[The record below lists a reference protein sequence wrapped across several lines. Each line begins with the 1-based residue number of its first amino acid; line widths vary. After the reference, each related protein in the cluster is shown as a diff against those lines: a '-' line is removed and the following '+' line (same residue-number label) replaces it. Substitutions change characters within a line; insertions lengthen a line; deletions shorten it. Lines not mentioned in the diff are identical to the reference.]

1 MNLLNYLRQRPWPG
15 LSGLFDFSAAKNQ
28 SRYATPRAAKGVYL
42 IGTGPG
48 YPELLTVKAE
58 LLLRQADVV
67 LYDALIPTSLLG
79 LLPRRCRQI
88 YVGKRAGQH
97 ALKQTE
103 INRLLVEYGRL
114 GGLVLRL
121 KGGDP
126 SIFGR
131 VSEEAV
137 ALEQAGLS
145 FAIVPGVTSACAAS
159 AYCGIPLTSRGVAS
173 SVQFLTAQ
181 FAEPEQQPDWAGY
194 SYRPDGQNPTLV
206 VYMGLTRLPLLC
218 NGLRSVGWPH
228 HTAIAL
234 LDKVSTPEQQQLIG
248 TLANIQQKLQAQPL
262 RGPTLILIGDVVKAP
277 MAVSAVLQ
285 HQHLSGI

>member
-1 MNLLNYLRQRPWPG
+1 MNLLSYLRQRPWPG
-15 LSGLFDFSAAKNQ
+15 LSGLFDFSAAQDQ
-28 SRYATPRAAKGVYL
+28 SRCDIPEAAKGVYL

-48 YPELLTVKAE
+48 DPELLTVKAE
-58 LLLRQADVV
+58 RLLRQADVV
-67 LYDALIPTSLLG
+67 LYDALIPTPLLG

-114 GGLVLRL
+114 GGVVLRL

-194 SYRPDGQNPTLV
+194 RYRPDGQNPTLV

-218 NGLRSVGWPH
+218 NGLRSVGWPQ

-234 LDKVSTPEQQQLIG
+234 LDKVSTPEQRQLIG
-248 TLANIQQKLQAQPL
+248 TLADIQQKLQAQPL
-262 RGPTLILIGDVVKAP
+262 QGPTLILIGDVVKLP
-277 MAVSAVLQ
+277 MAVSSALV
-285 HQHLSGI
+285 HQQLSKP